1 MYLKSLE
8 LQGFKS
14 FPDKIE
20 LKFNKGITAVVG
32 PNGSGKS
39 NIGDA
44 MRWVMGEQSSK
55 ALRGEK
61 MAGVIFHG
69 TQTRPKAPFAQVT
82 ITIDN
87 EDGALEYDSDTV
99 SVSRKLYRNGDSFYM
114 INGKEVNLKDIVE
127 LFMDTGLGRDGYSII
142 GQGRIADI
150 VNGKSNDRREIFEE
164 AAGISKFRSKKKE
177 AEKKLAAAE
186 DNLSRIND
194 IMGEIEG
201 RIGPLKAQAEKA
213 EKFRVLDEEKRKL
226 EVSVWVHKLNE
237 YMSQIAGYEEKLS
250 AVKKEY
256 EVITQELESIEDDI
270 NDSFAKSAEK
280 SELADSYKNQ
290 IHQVELEN
298 SQALSKIAVYEN
310 DISHLED
317 NILKLKEQISESN
330 SSKYYLEAELK
341 TRRQELEE
349 LDEKKAKQQE
359 AVDCKEK
366 ELSEL
371 IDKTALS
378 DKSVSE
384 AGSFINEL

>member
-1 MYLKSLE
+1 
-8 LQGFKS
+8 
-14 FPDKIE
+14 
-20 LKFNKGITAVVG
+20 
-32 PNGSGKS
+32 
-39 NIGDA
+39 
-44 MRWVMGEQSSK
+44 
-55 ALRGEK
+55 
-61 MAGVIFHG
+61 
-69 TQTRPKAPFAQVT
+69 
-82 ITIDN
+82 
-87 EDGALEYDSDTV
+87 
-99 SVSRKLYRNGDSFYM
+99 
-114 INGKEVNLKDIVE
+114 
-127 LFMDTGLGRDGYSII
+127 
-142 GQGRIADI
+142 
-150 VNGKSNDRREIFEE
+150 
-164 AAGISKFRSKKKE
+164 
-177 AEKKLAAAE
+177 
-186 DNLSRIND
+186 
-194 IMGEIEG
+194 MGEIEG

-250 AVKKEY
+250 AIKKEY

-384 AGSFINEL
+384 AGSFINELYMKKSEVSFRLENAKNNLSDIDEQIENSLERKKQLEEHSKLSSKELKELRESKGKADENKQELTNRMSGLAKLLETRNTKLSECRKNLTDTEIQLRDVENRIKTIADLENSMEGFQFSVKHIMKASQQGRISGICGTVSQLISVETKYSVAIETALGGHFRILL

>member
-1 MYLKSLE
+1 
-8 LQGFKS
+8 
-14 FPDKIE
+14 
-20 LKFNKGITAVVG
+20 
-32 PNGSGKS
+32 
-39 NIGDA
+39 
-44 MRWVMGEQSSK
+44 
-55 ALRGEK
+55 
-61 MAGVIFHG
+61 
-69 TQTRPKAPFAQVT
+69 
-82 ITIDN
+82 
-87 EDGALEYDSDTV
+87 
-99 SVSRKLYRNGDSFYM
+99 
-114 INGKEVNLKDIVE
+114 
-127 LFMDTGLGRDGYSII
+127 
-142 GQGRIADI
+142 
-150 VNGKSNDRREIFEE
+150 
-164 AAGISKFRSKKKE
+164 
-177 AEKKLAAAE
+177 
-186 DNLSRIND
+186 
-194 IMGEIEG
+194 MGEIEG

-384 AGSFINEL
+384 AGSFINCLLYTSPSPRDCS

>member
-1 MYLKSLE
+1 MTAVKIFKKQQAFKNYLKR
-8 LQGFKS
+8 KKH
-14 FPDKIE
+14 P
-20 LKFNKGITAVVG
+20 
-32 PNGSGKS
+32 
-39 NIGDA
+39 
-44 MRWVMGEQSSK
+44 
-55 ALRGEK
+55 EK
-61 MAGVIFHG
+61 
-69 TQTRPKAPFAQVT
+69 T
-82 ITIDN
+82 I
-87 EDGALEYDSDTV
+87 
-99 SVSRKLYRNGDSFYM
+99 
-114 INGKEVNLKDIVE
+114 
-127 LFMDTGLGRDGYSII
+127 
-142 GQGRIADI
+142 
-150 VNGKSNDRREIFEE
+150 
-164 AAGISKFRSKKKE
+164 
-177 AEKKLAAAE
+177 AAAE

-341 TRRQELEE
+341 TRRQGL
-349 LDEKKAKQQE
+349 
-359 AVDCKEK
+359 
-366 ELSEL
+366 
-371 IDKTALS
+371 
-378 DKSVSE
+378 
-384 AGSFINEL
+384 